1 MHLYA
6 RHNLKLI
13 LKLNLPWRSSNPD
26 QIRLL
31 MNTPALNQLINSA
44 RLDQLASSGL
54 IVIDDAL
61 SHSELSAL
69 RLEAQ
74 NQLVLFRA
82 AQVHSGVQ
90 PLFRSDRIEWINEQQ
105 VLGSD
110 FVDQLM
116 KLAAVFN
123 QAFYSGVRCIEA
135 HYAHYPSGSFYA
147 AHLDNPHS
155 QSNRVFSCVYY
166 LHEHW
171 EAGFGGELEIEINE
185 PLKLPDM
192 KGCELTE
199 LTEPSEQT
207 GYSHLRIHPLPGRL
221 VIFDSRLSHSV
232 LLSHFDRLSVAAWM
246 RSDDE

>member
-1 MHLYA
+1 
-6 RHNLKLI
+6 
-13 LKLNLPWRSSNPD
+13 
-26 QIRLL
+26 
-31 MNTPALNQLINSA
+31 MNAPALNQLITPEH
-44 RLDQLASSGL
+44 LDQLVSFGM

-61 SHSELSAL
+61 SQAELSAL
-69 RLEAQ
+69 RMEAQ
-74 NQLVLFRA
+74 NQLASFRA
-82 AQVHSGVQ
+82 AQVHSGVK
-90 PLFRSDRIEWINEQQ
+90 PLLRSDRIEWINEQQ

-116 KLAAVFN
+116 KIAVIFN
-123 QAFYSGVRCIEA
+123 QAFYSGVRRMEA

-171 EAGFGGELEIEINE
+171 EAGFGGELEIEINDS
-185 PLKLPDM
+185 LKPPNLPGTDI
-192 KGCELTE
+192 TE
-199 LTEPSEQT
+199 A
-207 GYSHLRIHPLPGRL
+207 GVRIHPLPGRL

-232 LLSHFDRLSVAAWM
+232 LLSRFDRLSIAAWM

>member
-1 MHLYA
+1 
-6 RHNLKLI
+6 
-13 LKLNLPWRSSNPD
+13 
-26 QIRLL
+26 
-31 MNTPALNQLINSA
+31 MNALALNQLITPEH
-44 RLDQLASSGL
+44 LDQLASSGL

-61 SHSELSAL
+61 SQAELSAL
-69 RLEAQ
+69 RMEAQ
-74 NQLVLFRA
+74 NQLASFRA
-82 AQVHSGVQ
+82 AHVHSGVE
-90 PLFRSDRIEWINEQQ
+90 PLLRSDRIEWINEQQ

-116 KLAAVFN
+116 KIAVVFN
-123 QAFYSGVRCIEA
+123 QAFYSGVRRIEA

-171 EAGFGGELEIEINE
+171 EAGFGGELEIEITNSSE
-185 PLKLPDM
+185 PPNLPGTDI
-192 KGCELTE
+192 TE
-199 LTEPSEQT
+199 A
-207 GYSHLRIHPLPGRL
+207 GFRIHPLPGRL

-232 LLSHFDRLSVAAWM
+232 LLSHFDRLSIAAWM

>member
-1 MHLYA
+1 
-6 RHNLKLI
+6 
-13 LKLNLPWRSSNPD
+13 
-26 QIRLL
+26 
-31 MNTPALNQLINSA
+31 MNTPALNQLINSGQ
-44 RLDQLASSGL
+44 LDQLAGSGL

-61 SHSELSAL
+61 SQAQLSGL

-74 NQLVLFRA
+74 NQLASFRA

-90 PLFRSDRIEWINEQQ
+90 PLFRSDRIEWITQHQPN
-105 VLGSD
+105 GAK

-116 KLAAVFN
+116 KLAVIFN
-123 QAFYSGVRCIEA
+123 EAFYSGVRRVEA

-192 KGCELTE
+192 KGCELFE
-199 LTEPSEQT
+199 N
-207 GYSHLRIHPLPGRL
+207 SHLRIHPLPGRL
-221 VIFDSRLSHSV
+221 VIFDSRLTHSV

>member
-1 MHLYA
+1 
-6 RHNLKLI
+6 
-13 LKLNLPWRSSNPD
+13 
-26 QIRLL
+26 
-31 MNTPALNQLINSA
+31 MNTPALNQLITPEY
-44 RLDQLASSGL
+44 LDQLASFGM

-61 SHSELSAL
+61 SQAELSAL
-69 RLEAQ
+69 RMEAQ
-74 NQLVLFRA
+74 NQLASFRA
-82 AQVHSGVQ
+82 AQVHSGVE
-90 PLFRSDRIEWINEQQ
+90 PLLRSDRIEWINEQQ

-116 KLAAVFN
+116 RIAVIFN
-123 QAFYSGVRCIEA
+123 QAFYSGVRRIEA

-171 EAGFGGELEIEINE
+171 EAGFGGELEIEISDYSKPPN
-185 PLKLPDM
+185 LPGTDI
-192 KGCELTE
+192 TE
-199 LTEPSEQT
+199 A
-207 GYSHLRIHPLPGRL
+207 GFRIHPLPGRL

-232 LLSHFDRLSVAAWM
+232 LLSHFDRLSIAAWM

>member
-1 MHLYA
+1 
-6 RHNLKLI
+6 
-13 LKLNLPWRSSNPD
+13 
-26 QIRLL
+26 
-31 MNTPALNQLINSA
+31 MNTASLSLRLNSA
-44 RLDQLASSGL
+44 SLDQLASSGL
-54 IVIDDAL
+54 ILIDDAL
-61 SHSELSAL
+61 SHSELGGL

-74 NQLVLFRA
+74 NQLVSFRA

-90 PLFRSDRIEWINEQQ
+90 PLFRSDRIEWITQHQPN
-105 VLGSD
+105 GAK

-116 KLAAVFN
+116 KLAVVFN
-123 QAFYSGVRCIEA
+123 QAFYSGVRRIEA

-185 PLKLPDM
+185 PLKMPDM

-199 LTEPSEQT
+199 LTEPTEQY

-232 LLSHFDRLSVAAWM
+232 LLSHFDRLSIAAWM

>member
-1 MHLYA
+1 
-6 RHNLKLI
+6 
-13 LKLNLPWRSSNPD
+13 
-26 QIRLL
+26 
-31 MNTPALNQLINSA
+31 MNTPALNQLITPEY
-44 RLDQLASSGL
+44 LDQLASFGM

-61 SHSELSAL
+61 SQAELSAL
-69 RLEAQ
+69 RMEAQ
-74 NQLVLFRA
+74 NQLASFRA
-82 AQVHSGVQ
+82 AQVHSGVE
-90 PLFRSDRIEWINEQQ
+90 PLLRSNRIEWINEQQ

-116 KLAAVFN
+116 RIAVIFN
-123 QAFYSGVRCIEA
+123 QAFYSGVRRIEA

-171 EAGFGGELEIEINE
+171 EAGFGGELEIEINDSSE
-185 PLKLPDM
+185 PPNLP
-192 KGCELTE
+192 GTAITE
-199 LTEPSEQT
+199 V
-207 GYSHLRIHPLPGRL
+207 GFRIHPLPGRL

-232 LLSHFDRLSVAAWM
+232 LLSHFDRLSIAAWM